1 MSTIYLIRHGQAS
14 FGAENYDAL
23 SPIGFEQ
30 ARVLGEH
37 LAQRLLPAAAVQ
49 VFAGDMRRHRE
60 TAQTCLAAL
69 ARELAPCI
77 HAGFNEFDHEAVI
90 DACEPRWRDHA
101 LMATELRAAPDAH
114 RAFQQM
120 FERAVARWTGGEHD
134 ADYREPWPA
143 FRARCEAALAHV
155 VENMPRGENALVFT
169 SGGTITALCLG
180 LMRLDIEAAFRLN
193 WTFANAGITKLRGGR
208 DGWRVASL
216 NEHGHF
222 EGEHEA
228 LLTYR

>member
-23 SPIGFEQ
+23 SPTGFEQ

-37 LAQRLLPAAAVQ
+37 LAQRLLPEATVQ
-49 VFAGDMRRHRE
+49 VFAGGMRRHRE
-60 TAQTCLAAL
+60 TAHTCLAAL
-69 ARELAPCI
+69 SRELEPRI
-77 HAGFNEFDHEAVI
+77 HAGFNEFDHEDVI
-90 DACEPRWRDHA
+90 DAFEPRWRDRA
-101 LMATELRAAPDAH
+101 LVAAELRAEPDPH

-155 VENMPRGENALVFT
+155 AQALPRGGNALVFT

-180 LMRLDIEAAFRLN
+180 LMRLNIEAAFRLN
-193 WTFANAGITKLRGGR
+193 WTFANAGITKLRGAR
-208 DGWRVASL
+208 EGWHVASL

-222 EGEHEA
+222 EGARGA